1 MLKRGKTMQDELDVV
16 YDGLLVRRV
25 IDIIKILMNETD
37 EMTTISQ
44 QKLLELMDYT
54 CCEKTLGNTL
64 EQLLATVNPEEY
76 EDGTIPEEYT
86 LDDYKIQ
93 VNGLKEKLLAQKGS
107 QEAKKKLQM
116 RGLRWNHI
124 FSFDEINQLI
134 EGILFLRTMDEKN
147 KEKLVQKLLTI
158 TSKNFPKH
166 SPYINNLTKEL
177 KKSINGVYENSRID
191 DKAVKENLKIITNA
205 IGKENVT
212 GKKITFN
219 FCTYNRNHEVEY
231 LLNDEGNPKEYIVSP
246 YYVILYNGKY
256 YLICSAFDYT
266 NVSIYRIDLMKNI
279 QIAKTI
285 LSDGKTKSEFIRP
298 KKDVFGMPMVWDS
311 NSASEF
317 LSEHLFMFYG
327 IPRDILIKIDRENY
341 TLLHD
346 WFGDHYTY
354 IKASDTVGWDVV
366 RIKCIPEAVMR
377 WALMNYDCVE
387 ILDEE
392 LREKMREICQKLTE
406 RYEG

>member
-1 MLKRGKTMQDELDVV
+1 MQDELEAV

-64 EQLLATVNPEEY
+64 EQLLAAVNPEEY

-279 QIAKTI
+279 QIATTI
-285 LSDGKTKSEFIRP
+285 LTDGKTKSEFIRP

-327 IPRDILIKIDRENY
+327 IPRDILIKIDREKY

-354 IKASDTVGWDVV
+354 IKASEDTVGWDVV

-387 ILDEE
+387 ILDKE
-392 LREKMREICQKLTE
+392 LREKMRDLSGIDGKV
-406 RYEG
+406 